1 VRSLSDAPTGATA
14 GWRADASPAWSEDG
28 EAIVLPSAFV
38 APEAHGSARACVAV
52 VSASNAI
59 PSCVEPLEAPN
70 TNGSYENSRY
80 VTEARFAD
88 ARGRRLAVSYYVGEG
103 SQGTTEYRR
112 TPEGAWAIARR
123 NLGADQAA
131 SQALEVS
138 VRQGLNAPPVLVATD
153 SNTKVS
159 RVIWDP
165 NPQLKDFALGKASV
179 YAWKDRAGREWRGGA
194 FNPIPY
200 EAGRRYPLVI
210 QTHGFAESEFRPS

>member
-1 VRSLSDAPTGATA
+1 HADPSAWEQLYPPPWATYPYRLHAGSQDLATFMGFHLASRYVRIDLRNGTVRSLSDAPTGATA

-38 APEAHGSARACVAV
+38 APEAHGTARACVAV
-52 VSASNAI
+52 VSASKAI

-112 TPEGAWAIARR
+112 TPEGAW
-123 NLGADQAA
+123 
-131 SQALEVS
+131 
-138 VRQGLNAPPVLVATD
+138 
-153 SNTKVS
+153 
-159 RVIWDP
+159 
-165 NPQLKDFALGKASV
+165 
-179 YAWKDRAGREWRGGA
+179 
-194 FNPIPY
+194 
-200 EAGRRYPLVI
+200 
-210 QTHGFAESEFRPS
+210 